1 MPTPTEALVRDVVK
15 RYPSSLR
22 DGQASLARRFAFEI
36 DLTFERAGTPTPRVC
51 DVGGGWGTF
60 ALGCAAR
67 GARAT
72 LVDDYGDS
80 GFGNEE
86 DLAAMSRLLR
96 ELGVETVARD
106 VVRDGLGFP
115 EGSFDVVTSFESIEH
130 WHHSTKRALASMLG
144 ALVPG
149 GAIIV
154 SAPNCVN
161 LRKRL
166 SAPLGRAKWSSMH
179 DWYEQDVFRGH
190 VREPDVDDLRYIA
203 RDLGLQQV
211 EILGRNWFGYYN
223 DSRLVRRLTPLADRL
238 LRLRP
243 SLCANLYL
251 VGRKPERG

>member
-1 MPTPTEALVRDVVK
+1 MPGPTEALVLDIVR
-15 RYPSSLR
+15 RYPPSLR

-36 DLTFERAGTPTPRVC
+36 DLTFARAGTPSPRVC

-67 GARAT
+67 GARVT

-80 GFGNEE
+80 GFNNEE
-86 DLAAMSRLLR
+86 DLAAIQGLLR
-96 ELGVETVARD
+96 EFGVESVARD
-106 VVRDGLGFP
+106 VVRDGLGFA
-115 EGSFDVVTSFESIEH
+115 EGSFDAVTSFESLEH
-130 WHHSTKRALASMLG
+130 WHHSPKRALRSMLA
-144 ALVPG
+144 ALAPG
-149 GAIIV
+149 GALIV
-154 SAPNCVN
+154 SAPNCSN

-166 SAPLGRAKWSSMH
+166 TAPLGRGKWSSMH

-211 EILGRNWFGYYN
+211 EVLGRNWMGYYN
-223 DSRLVRRLTPLADRL
+223 DSTLVRRLTPLADRL
-238 LRLRP
+238 LQLRP

-251 VGRKPERG
+251 VGRKPGA